1 MKPPID
7 MERKLRQFMASLTE
21 YPYYRALRDVQHWS
35 DLPVTDKALINEKRE
50 LFELPH
56 PGKVYESFTSG
67 TTGIPFRCVKTIEE
81 RWRLAISIYRHR
93 KKWGLPPKHQMLLLS
108 NRSLSEPHHLD
119 YYANQLQRQHFHM
132 IQGRASALV
141 SLAQHI
147 FQKNMAL
154 PSSLLFVQNWGEP
167 VHASQKHEIE
177 RVFRVPLVD
186 YYGLEEIWCIA
197 FSNQLGQLEID
208 EDSVYVEV
216 LEPGTNMPVQDGT
229 YGEIVVTSFLMR
241 SIPYVRYRTGDIG
254 RTRRNEY
261 GARIVE
267 LFPVRNAQIKLPGRE
282 IHSSIF
288 RYLDKFFYELAQNE
302 QIKQFQV
309 VQESHTEFR
318 LLIVGS
324 ISEEQRLRTRLEKF
338 LQQSLRAEV
347 SLTIERKDQIPLT
360 PNGKLQSFISL
371 VNDNA
376 QR

>member
-1 MKPPID
+1 MKPPVD
-7 MERKLRQFMASLTE
+7 LQRRLHQFMESLTE
-21 YPYYRALRDVQHWS
+21 YPYYRELQDVRQWS

-50 LFELPH
+50 LFELSH
-56 PGKVYESFTSG
+56 HGKVYESFTSG
-67 TTGIPFRCVKTIEE
+67 TTGIPFRCVKTAEE
-81 RWRLAISIYRHR
+81 RWRLAMALYRHR

-108 NRSLSEPHHLD
+108 NRSLSESHHLD
-119 YYANQLQRQHFHM
+119 YYANQLQRQDYHM

-147 FQKNMAL
+147 SQKSIAI

-167 VHASQKHEIE
+167 VHASQKHAIE
-177 RVFRVPLVD
+177 RAFRVPLVD

-216 LEPGTNMPVQDGT
+216 LEPGTNLPVQDGT
-229 YGEIVVTSFLMR
+229 YGEVVVTSFLMR

-254 RTRRNEY
+254 RIRRNEH
-261 GARIVE
+261 GAQMIE
-267 LFPVRNAQIKLPGRE
+267 LFPIRNAQIKLPGRE

-309 VQESHTEFR
+309 VQESYTEFR
-318 LLIVGS
+318 LLIAGS
-324 ISEEQRLRTRLEKF
+324 LSDEQHLRTRLEKF
-338 LQQSLRAEV
+338 LTQSLKTEV
-347 SLTIERKDQIPLT
+347 SLTIERKEQIPLT
-360 PNGKLQSFISL
+360 ASGKLQSFISL

-376 QR
+376 